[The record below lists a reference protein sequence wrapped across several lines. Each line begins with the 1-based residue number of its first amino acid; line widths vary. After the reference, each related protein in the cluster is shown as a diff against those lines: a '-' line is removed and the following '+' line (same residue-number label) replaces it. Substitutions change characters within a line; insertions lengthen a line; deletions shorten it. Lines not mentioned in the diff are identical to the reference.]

1 MNLPKPNCRST
12 DASSALREYTQ
23 GALLDCV
30 RSGFAQCGAELQA
43 LYLFGSRARGGA
55 GCRPGSDF
63 DLAYFANPELSA
75 LTQFKLANDL
85 AEALG
90 VEHVDLVDLNSAS
103 TVLAIQVITTGDRL
117 FTADTYAAELWET
130 HTLAAYAQLN
140 YERREILN
148 EYRIK
153 NSEAAENAE
162 VR

>member
-90 VEHVDLVDLNSAS
+90 VEHVVADAPLTDGEQHGIPKGRDVASSAC
-103 TVLAIQVITTGDRL
+103 LRK
-117 FTADTYAAELWET
+117 AELRGEGEGRGT
-130 HTLAAYAQLN
+130 
-140 YERREILN
+140 R
-148 EYRIK
+148 
-153 NSEAAENAE
+153 
-162 VR
+162 